1 MVRVCPPMFKDTE
14 YKIDIKYEIK
24 DGEADVDYLIKF
36 ASALPDSGRLI
47 VRLTGTMREST
58 ILHFNSKT
66 KSIESD
72 PHTFKFTDLDIGD
85 VSRREF
91 LHFKTKYLF
100 YTSYF
105 LV

>member
-66 KSIESD
+66 KSVESD

-91 LHFKTKYLF
+91 FTF
-100 YTSYF
+100 QN
-105 LV
+105 